1 MYHSV
6 LAAGE
11 FSHFQSYDVITDERY
26 NVQDCNALKR
36 QLSDNCRKRCCV

>member
-11 FSHFQSYDVITDERY
+11 FSHMMINDERY
-26 NVQDCNALKR
+26 NVQDCNALK
-36 QLSDNCRKRCCV
+36 KTVV